1 LKADTAAAKIINDSR
16 KILRKLSSLEAIV
29 PGNAL
34 LASTR
39 ETLAEKLSV
48 ATVASGKSS
57 GDWDKALKEIK
68 NIDSLFPKSAAIAA
82 AQTEIQSEIESLR
95 TNLKELATAKPDGS
109 WSKNTTA
116 LLTKLTPLVPSSDP
130 WLADMRN
137 QLTDVYL
144 AEAVELQASQRF
156 TLAAQQLDRAKKIN
170 PDAAS
175 IKQGR
180 ESVKVAL
187 ASFKSE
193 QREQDTAARI
203 AAHKQTFMGHIKSK
217 QIASAKKTL
226 ELLRADLAGT
236 DPFVKTEGPALLA
249 EAYLEFAT
257 SKNSQ
262 KDYAAA
268 IKFAESGSQYAP
280 KDKQLLA
287 ALKTAKNG
295 LANANQI
302 RGRNVSE
309 NKWNDYNRKF
319 DRCN

>member
-1 LKADTAAAKIINDSR
+1 
-16 KILRKLSSLEAIV
+16 
-29 PGNAL
+29 
-34 LASTR
+34 
-39 ETLAEKLSV
+39 
-48 ATVASGKSS
+48 
-57 GDWDKALKEIK
+57 
-68 NIDSLFPKSAAIAA
+68 
-82 AQTEIQSEIESLR
+82 
-95 TNLKELATAKPDGS
+95 
-109 WSKNTTA
+109 
-116 LLTKLTPLVPSSDP
+116 
-130 WLADMRN
+130 MRN

-236 DPFVKTEGPALLA
+236 DPFVKTEAPALLA
-249 EAYLEFAT
+249 QAYLEFAT
-257 SKNSQ
+257 SRNSQ